1 MGKGHH
7 HHHDHDHDHHHDHH
21 DHHHDHDHGHHHVDP
36 TKKAFLIGIALNL
49 GFTIIEF
56 AYGFISNSV
65 ALMADAGHNLSD
77 VLGLVIAYIA
87 SRLVIKKASSRFT
100 FGLKGS
106 TIISAL
112 FNASLLFVAIGMILV
127 EAIHR
132 INSQA
137 VIQTNTMMIVAG
149 IGIVIN
155 FATAMMFH
163 THAHDD
169 LNAKGAYLHLLG
181 DAAVS
186 LGVVIAGFII
196 SKTGLVIIDPIL
208 SIAISIFIGY
218 GTWNLFKE
226 ALYLSINAA
235 PEKIDIDHM
244 VKDLTALPNV
254 KSIHDLHVWAMSTTE
269 NAMTVHLVLNEENHQ
284 EELLAKVNKLLHEK
298 FKISHVTVQMEFHQ
312 ICDTSVKCN

>member
-1 MGKGHH
+1 MGHG
-7 HHHDHDHDHHHDHH
+7 HHDHKHDHHHD
-21 DHHHDHDHGHHHVDP
+21 DHHEHGHSHAIDP
-36 TKKAFLIGIALNL
+36 TKKAFIVGIILNL
-49 GFTIIEF
+49 AFTIIEF

-77 VLGLVIAYIA
+77 VLGLAIAYVA
-87 SRLVIKKASSRFT
+87 SRLVIKKVSSRFT
-100 FGLKGS
+100 YGLKGS
-106 TIISAL
+106 TILSAL
-112 FNASLLFVAIGMILV
+112 LNACLLFMAIGMILV

-132 INSQA
+132 MNSNA
-137 VIQTNTMMIVAG
+137 PIQTNTMMVVAG

-181 DAAVS
+181 DAAIS

-196 SKTGLVIIDPIL
+196 SKTGLIIIDPIL
-208 SIAISIFIGY
+208 SIVISIFIAF
-218 GTWNLFKE
+218 GTWSLFKE

-235 PEKIDIDHM
+235 PEKIAVPDLE
-244 VKDLTALPNV
+244 KDLLALPNV

-269 NAMTVHLVLNEENHQ
+269 NAMTVHLVAKEENNFEKLHS
-284 EELLAKVNKLLHEK
+284 EVNKMLLEK
-298 FKISHVTVQMEFHQ
+298 FKISHVTVQIEFNNV
-312 ICDTSVKCN
+312 CDESVKCN

>member
-1 MGKGHH
+1 MGKG
-7 HHHDHDHDHHHDHH
+7 HHHDHDHDHHDH
-21 DHHHDHDHGHHHVDP
+21 HHHDHNHDHGHHHHVDP
-36 TKKAFLIGIALNL
+36 TKKAFLVGIILNL
-49 GFTIIEF
+49 AFTIIEF

-132 INSQA
+132 MNSQ
-137 VIQTNTMMIVAG
+137 VTIQTNTMMIVAG

-235 PEKIDIDHM
+235 PEKIAVSEM
-244 VKDLTALPNV
+244 EKDLLALPNV

-269 NAMTVHLVLNEENHQ
+269 NAMTVHLVSREENNFEKLQ
-284 EELLAKVNKLLHEK
+284 TEVNKLLHDK
-298 FKISHVTVQMEFHQ
+298 FKISHVTVQIEFNNV
-312 ICDTSVKCN
+312 CDESVKCN